1 MISVLGQCG
10 GPKAASLIS
19 ITAWREP
26 YSADKAWGEKAFSHG
41 GDRSSTFPR
50 INLTAC
56 LTSAF
61 GQLCPGHVS
70 AGRSQSEC
78 LSHADERH
86 TQGAVRQGEGSALEV

>member
-78 LSHADERH
+78 LGHADERH